1 MIAVVETPSDIARF
15 AALLWRP
22 GDVREVRIPGPGRTD
37 AGYFDSPD
45 ALVRAVAPLDGRRN
59 VYVTA
64 NPVDPALLGRG
75 NNRIVPR
82 VRSTTAD
89 GQVTRRCWLP
99 VDIDPRRPSDISAS
113 EAEREAALEV
123 TRDVWRYL
131 AGRGWPEPVTA
142 MSGNGYW
149 LLYPI
154 DLPNDADSKRLVEGV
169 LDHLAARF
177 NSDHVAI
184 DTSVSNAARIVALI
198 GTLKVKGDAT
208 PTRPHRRSG
217 LLRVPA
223 ELVPVPVHL
232 LAELAPPAA
241 PAVEDAIRVGGDR
254 MPAGWVGALL
264 DAAGIAYRPGR
275 RGEQTWYRLARCPF
289 HPDDDQGGDCGVG
302 EDAQGKG
309 LGHCFHNRGAGKGWR
324 DFKAALG
331 LVTARP
337 PTAAGAATAK
347 PPRVAGPRMDA
358 ADLLALDL
366 PPIRWIVPG
375 LIPEGT
381 TILAAPPKVGK
392 SCLIY
397 QIAVE
402 ASIGG
407 DVLGRRV
414 TPGSVLYLAL
424 EDGKRRGQQR
434 LLAALAGRTMPR
446 GRLEVQWDARAIGAG
461 LEDDIREWLEGHPD
475 AVMVAIDTLGKVR
488 PAGDGRRN
496 AYEVDVAA
504 MNELQNLFRDRPV
517 GLVIVHHARKESTDD
532 FLASVSGT
540 YGITGSVDTIVV
552 IRRKRNEAFGTI
564 HVTGRD
570 VADEEIPARF
580 DELAWTAAPGALSAA
595 SFERTEVYRVIEERG
610 PLFAKAIGEALGME
624 RTAVQHVIGGL
635 VERGAIA
642 RTRGG
647 YVVAGVILGSDDLHS
662 GIHSNRPIPLS
673 LPLHSTHSQ
682 SEESEGSEESEPP
695 HAGARE
701 AGPGLR
707 VVPADPTRWLN
718 HCRSYSA
725 HATKQPGHR
734 QTPSGW
740 TCDACYPEE
749 GPA

>member
-1 MIAVVETPSDIARF
+1 MNAEPTDDLRSFLAV
-15 AALLWRP
+15 LWRP

-45 ALVRAVAPLDGRRN
+45 ALAHAVEAVDGRQN
-59 VYVTA
+59 VYVTV
-64 NPVDPALLGRG
+64 NPVDPALLARAA
-75 NNRIVPR
+75 NRIKAR
-82 VRSTTAD
+82 VRATTSDANI
-89 GQVTRRCWLP
+89 TERRWLP
-99 VDIDPRRPSDISAS
+99 IDIDPQRPSDISAT

-123 TRDVWRYL
+123 TRRVWTYL
-131 AGRGWPEPVTA
+131 DGLGWPEPVTA

-149 LLYPI
+149 LLYPVE
-154 DLPNDADSKRLVEGV
+154 LPNDPESKRVVDGV
-169 LDHLAARF
+169 LAHLAGRF
-177 NSDHVAI
+177 DTAQVSI
-184 DTSVSNAARIVALI
+184 DTTVSNAARIVALI
-198 GTLKVKGDAT
+198 GTLKVKGD
-208 PTRPHRRSG
+208 PTKDRPHRRSG
-217 LLRVPA
+217 LVREPA

-232 LAELAPPAA
+232 LAELAPPAPPAAA
-241 PAVEDAIRVGGDR
+241 PGPIVVTGDR
-254 MPAGWVGALL
+254 MPAGWVGKLL
-264 DAAGIAYRPGR
+264 DERAIAYRPGTR
-275 RGEQTWYRLARCPF
+275 NERTWYRLASCPF

-302 EDAQGKG
+302 EDEAGKG

-331 LVTARP
+331 LATA
-337 PTAAGAATAK
+337 PTPAASVAAAAK
-347 PPRVAGPRMDA
+347 PPRVAGARMDA

-366 PPIRWIVPG
+366 APIRWIVPG

-392 SCLIY
+392 SCLVY

-424 EDGKRRGQQR
+424 EDGRRRGQQR

-446 GRLEVQWDARAIGAG
+446 GRLEVQWEARPIGAG
-461 LEDDIREWLEGHPD
+461 LEDDIREWLDGHPD

-488 PAGDGRRN
+488 PASDGRRN

-540 YGITGSVDTIVV
+540 YGITGSADTVVV
-552 IRRKRNEAFGTI
+552 IRRLRNESFGTI

-570 VADEEIPARF
+570 VADEQIPARF
-580 DELAWTAAPGALSAA
+580 DELTWTAAPGALSAA
-595 SFERTEVYRVIEERG
+595 SFERTEVYRVIEDRG
-610 PLFAKAIGEALGME
+610 PVFAKSVADELGME

-635 VERGAIA
+635 VEKGAVA
-642 RTRGG
+642 RVRGG
-647 YVVAGVILGSDDLHS
+647 YVVAAVVLESDEPHAGVHSSVHSD
-662 GIHSNRPIPLS
+662 RPIPLS

-682 SEESEGSEESEPP
+682 SEQSEGSEGSEGG
-695 HAGARE
+695 HARE
-701 AGPGLR
+701 DVRRPQDLF
-707 VVPADPTRWLN
+707 VD
-718 HCRSYSA
+718 
-725 HATKQPGHR
+725 
-734 QTPSGW
+734 
-740 TCDACYPEE
+740 CDAYRDHQTRHFYTTAGWRCGICSPED
-749 GPA
+749 AA